1 MRVTIKAA
9 RVNANLTQAAFA
21 KAVGVGVKTVQNWES
36 GASSPRA
43 DKMPE
48 ICCVLGC
55 KIEDIIFLPL
65 NCGLTAKEG

>member
-9 RVNANLTQAAFA
+9 RVNAGLTQQEFA
-21 KAVGVGVKTVQNWES
+21 QKVNVGTKTVQNWES

-48 ICCVLGC
+48 ICGVLGC
-55 KIEDIIFLPL
+55 KIEDIIFLPA
-65 NCGLTAKEG
+65 NCG